1 MFPCLIKGH
10 KYLYIYYIIKNPRA
24 LAGLVSGSVVAHGA
38 AGSLVAC
45 GAGSPVRGMLD
56 CGWMGNGLA
65 VEPQDPA
72 ITKRCG
78 FPKVANI

>member
-10 KYLYIYYIIKNPRA
+10 KYLYIYIIKNPRA

-45 GAGSPVRGMLD
+45 GAGSL
-56 CGWMGNGLA
+56 
-65 VEPQDPA
+65 EEE
-72 ITKRCG
+72 
-78 FPKVANI
+78 

>member
-10 KYLYIYYIIKNPRA
+10 KYLYIYIIKNPRA

-56 CGWMGNGLA
+56 CGWMGNGFADELVHIYIYIYIYFA
-65 VEPQDPA
+65 FMS
-72 ITKRCG
+72 IY
-78 FPKVANI
+78 